1 MPHSRTATE
10 FGWKVLRRLA
20 ESKLTRK
27 EFCRIHSLSQS
38 RLSEVI
44 TGNTSRNT
52 SAFRAKVAKL
62 LEIEECIGEERSSK
76 CGCGFR

>member
-1 MPHSRTATE
+1 MPGSKRATE

-20 ESKLTRK
+20 ERKLTRK
-27 EFCRIHSLSQS
+27 EFCRTHNLSQS

-52 SAFRAKVAKL
+52 TAFRAKVAIL
-62 LEIEECIGEERSSK
+62 LEIDECIGEERASK
-76 CGCGFR
+76 CGCGLR